1 MQRCLLFNTTTYIK
15 KFKYV
20 ETRNPEVLGLTELNQ
35 SHKDLKAEKNV
46 IFCFFQEMQIHKN
59 RLKLEI
65 QSAKLMCAKSLNCDL
80 LNIGFQKK
88 KIS

>member
-35 SHKDLKAEKNV
+35 SHKDLKAEK
-46 IFCFFQEMQIHKN
+46 K
-59 RLKLEI
+59 
-65 QSAKLMCAKSLNCDL
+65 CDIL
-80 LNIGFQKK
+80 FLPGNAD
-88 KIS
+88 S